1 MTVLISGCCSV
12 CFRYL
17 HSAINFASLTDSGMM
32 MISNS
37 LVNFQ
42 VCFGLIFP
50 PPLAAQFLECLDWL
64 VSIMDNYRFQL
75 NLSFAAFL
83 IFSYVG

>member
-1 MTVLISGCCSV
+1 VTVLISGCCSV

-17 HSAINFASLTDSGMM
+17 HSPINFASLTDSGMM

-42 VCFGLIFP
+42 VCFGLISP
-50 PPLAAQFLECLDWL
+50 PAAQFLECLDWL
-64 VSIMDNYRFQL
+64 VSIRNNYRFQL